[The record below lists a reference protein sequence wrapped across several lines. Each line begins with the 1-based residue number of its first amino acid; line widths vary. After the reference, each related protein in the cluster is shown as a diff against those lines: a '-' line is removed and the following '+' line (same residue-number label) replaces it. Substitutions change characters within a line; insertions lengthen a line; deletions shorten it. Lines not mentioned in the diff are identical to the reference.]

1 MQRFQKAH
9 LVARFMLVW
18 FALYVGVSLASPFVS
33 TDPSQL
39 VCSAMGGLKM
49 VSLDDK
55 TGGDSAG
62 STANSGSDTKASL
75 AGKLD
80 CPLCTQVSPP
90 QALSAPQFDASSALS
105 YATLPLPS
113 AHIAWLTGS
122 PLPPR
127 GPPLHS

>member
-1 MQRFQKAH
+1 MQRLQKAH
-9 LVARFMLVW
+9 LIARFVLVW
-18 FALYVGVSLASPFVS
+18 FALYVGVSLASPFIS

-55 TGGDSAG
+55 TDGDQAGSAG
-62 STANSGSDTKASL
+62 NTGSGSKASL

-80 CPLCTQVSPP
+80 CPLCTQVCPP
-90 QALSAPQFDASSALS
+90 QALSAPHFDASGALS
-105 YATLPLPS
+105 YATRPLPS
-113 AHIAWLTGS
+113 AHIAWLTRS